1 MKSLLLF
8 GIAVLS
14 LSTAWAQEPL
24 ILPELKT
31 YLKARV
37 DQGFNPGISMA
48 YSEGDQVVFYN
59 KGQTQLQD
67 GKPVDEH
74 TVYEIGSIS
83 KVFTG
88 ILLAHEV
95 VKGRMKL
102 DDPIAKY
109 LPESVTVP
117 TRNGKAITLKD
128 LATHSSGLPRLPDNM
143 NPADMNNP
151 YADYTVAQLYDFLS
165 GYQLTRDIGSAY
177 EYSNLGMGLLG
188 HILAL
193 HTHRSYEQLMLET
206 IAEPLGMD
214 ETAITLS
221 PKMKEHLATGHD
233 PLVEPTSNWELP
245 TLAGAGAIRSTASD
259 MLKFLKANQTDDG
272 SDLYK
277 AMALSHT
284 LAFSDTT
291 QNVKVAL
298 AWHYSD
304 NDRIISHSGGTGGYR
319 AFAGFSKDDDKAVVL
334 LTNSVFGLDGVGLH
348 QLGQEIE
355 LTMPEKRVLPETV
368 QLATELLEEY
378 VGTYLLAPTFRIS
391 IMRRDDQLF
400 GQGTGQPEFEIFASD
415 KDQFFVKAVEASV
428 TFNRDEN
435 GKVISLTLH
444 QNGQDMPGLKV
455 E

>member
-14 LSTAWAQEPL
+14 LSTARAQEPL
-24 ILPELKT
+24 IQPELKT

-48 YSEGDQVVFYN
+48 YSEGDKVVFYN
-59 KGQTQLQD
+59 EGQTQLQD

-143 NPADMNNP
+143 KPADMNNP

-193 HTHRSYEQLMLET
+193 HTHRSYEELMLET

-221 PKMKEHLATGHD
+221 PKMKAHLATGHD

-319 AFAGFSKDDDKAVVL
+319 AFAGFLKEGDKAVVL

-355 LTMPEKRVLPETV
+355 LTMPEKRIVPETV

-391 IMRRDDQLF
+391 IMRRDDQMF
-400 GQGTGQPEFEIFASD
+400 GQGTGQPEFEIFASE